1 MIIPLSE
8 IMIRFISTKKSFIVA
23 NHRKLYKYN
32 LNKLI
37 MKNTSYCER
46 EIEKIKKERDSWK
59 ETALVAGDVK
69 VIQSIEISLKQIASG
84 KAIPLAQL

>member
-1 MIIPLSE
+1 
-8 IMIRFISTKKSFIVA
+8 
-23 NHRKLYKYN
+23 
-32 LNKLI
+32 